1 MPMAHSWMVSCC
13 LAGESLCWRTE
24 PQGKCKWWILV
35 VSSCTV
41 VIMFRLHFSWVTIGC
56 VVGRSLCVSR
66 SEPQEKANDKTLL
79 VKRLIGDRVDGSSSQ
94 LCPLV
99 AGKRRFIASSLESRT
114 WKTAASVCKESE
126 CVIRVEYDS
135 IGIAAY
141 LLLFNV
147 VCRVC
152 CYWPRV
158 IRGTA

>member
-1 MPMAHSWMVSCC
+1 MLLAFIGPLYIRTPLRRWLVLFWGPWYRRPGISGARVSRVPLRMARWGPWSIVEQQVKR
-13 LAGESLCWRTE
+13 GRESLCWRTE

-56 VVGRSLCVSR
+56 VVGRTLCVSR

-114 WKTAASVCKESE
+114 W
-126 CVIRVEYDS
+126 
-135 IGIAAY
+135 
-141 LLLFNV
+141 
-147 VCRVC
+147 
-152 CYWPRV
+152 
-158 IRGTA
+158 